1 MTTTNYAIV
10 IVMDNKEDNGY
21 NTHYTEVRTYEY
33 LDDAKYDM
41 KYDAVEVYKDAEYEL
56 NGKYEGRLA
65 TDKRPYHLEVV
76 KLRWSG
82 NYSEIARSY
91 SR

>member
-10 IVMDNKEDNGY
+10 IVRDDDGGNGY
-21 NTHYTEVRTYEY
+21 NDHYTEVRTYEY

-41 KYDAVEVYKDAEYEL
+41 KYDAVEVYKDAQEL
-56 NGKYEGRLA
+56 SDKYSFG
-65 TDKRPYHLEVV
+65 DKPYHLEVV

-82 NYSEIARSY
+82 NYSQVVKSY
-91 SR
+91 TR